1 MLTEIIYKQSIML
14 VGIVKF
20 YLSQTKDYNLEDS
33 LLSGGNWKKLLRR
46 SMDFSMVLH
55 IVRTKK

>member
-1 MLTEIIYKQSIML
+1 ML

-20 YLSQTKDYNLEDS
+20 YLSQIKDYNLEDS